1 MVNIIELYSE
11 IEKVMNKNYDISSV
25 EKNTLN
31 RIRTLLFKI
40 FEELNISFNDYKSEN
55 NELVKK
61 EIEKT
66 MIILESSVRSLLNKY
81 NSEISALRLTI
92 PFEAQQSQQQ
102 QIQK

>member
-1 MVNIIELYSE
+1 MVNIIELYTE
-11 IEKVMNKNYDISSV
+11 IERVMNKNYDINSV

-40 FEELNISFNDYKSEN
+40 FEELNISFNDYKGEN
-55 NELVKK
+55 NEIIKK

-81 NSEISALRLTI
+81 NSEISALKLSY
-92 PFEAQQSQQQ
+92 EAQQTQQQ